1 MEIEEYIV
9 ATDQQLVE
17 LVLEGDH
24 TAFEYLFTRYREAIY
39 LLMLSRLGG
48 NAQDVDDIIQET
60 FIKVFINIHR
70 YDPRYTFG
78 QWIYTIARNT
88 LIDFKRKQHNDTS
101 IDDRF
106 IIPEAPIPTPEQSVI
121 NLQVRSQI
129 ENSLRQLSPIQ
140 QQLFKMR
147 FLDEY
152 SYEEIAEKL
161 QMPLGTVKTNIHRA
175 RTRMCHFITEGDK

>member
-9 ATDQQLVE
+9 ATDQHLVE
-17 LVLEGDH
+17 LVLDGDH
-24 TAFEYLFTRYREAIY
+24 TAFEYLFTRYRESIY
-39 LLMLSRLGG
+39 LLMLARLGS
-48 NAQDVDDIIQET
+48 AQDADDVIQET

-70 YDPRYTFG
+70 YDSRYTFG

-88 LIDFKRKQHNDTS
+88 FIDFKRKRHEDISLDN
-101 IDDRF
+101 RF
-106 IIPEAPIPTPEQSVI
+106 TLTEECNPTPEQSVI
-121 NLQVRSQI
+121 NSQVRSQI
-129 ENSLRQLSPIQ
+129 DNSIRRLNPMQ

-161 QMPLGTVKTNIHRA
+161 QIPMGTVKTNIHRA
-175 RTRMCHFITEGDK
+175 RAKMCRYITEGDK